1 MNLKLGWK
9 KGKGI
14 SMASIRERNGKFNVI
29 YNYKDDSGKRRQKWE
44 TYDTKAEAKKRK
56 REIEYKQE
64 MGALVVNCSIA
75 VFLLFFYLTLYF
87 LP

>member
-56 REIEYKQE
+56 EKSNINRKW
-64 MGALVVNCSIA
+64 AR
-75 VFLLFFYLTLYF
+75 LL
-87 LP
+87 